1 MSVTTQAIERLRH
14 MVVSGQIKGGDRLPP
29 EKALASELGL
39 SRSSL
44 REAVRA
50 LSVAGML
57 RVRQGAG
64 TFVTEIPT
72 AERLDFLEELT
83 KDRGLLEVYE
93 LRRILEPEATAM
105 AASRA
110 TPELVRDLNVILKR
124 MDDSA
129 TTEEHVNADLDFH
142 AMIASASGNATLAAT
157 LAALWPRT
165 VRARIWQGVSSE
177 GAIERTHQE
186 HRMMVRAIEAG
197 DPAQARAAAIVHLC
211 EGEQWLHKVLAGN

>member
-1 MSVTTQAIERLRH
+1 MSVTTQAIERLRQ
-14 MVVSGQIKGGDRLPP
+14 MVVSGQVKGGDRLPP

-44 REAVRA
+44 REDVRA

-105 AASRA
+105 AASRP
-110 TPELVRDLNVILKR
+110 TPEFGRALNAFLKP

-129 TTEEHVNADLDFH
+129 L
-142 AMIASASGNATLAAT
+142 
-157 LAALWPRT
+157 P
-165 VRARIWQGVSSE
+165 
-177 GAIERTHQE
+177 
-186 HRMMVRAIEAG
+186 
-197 DPAQARAAAIVHLC
+197 
-211 EGEQWLHKVLAGN
+211 

>member
-14 MVVSGQIKGGDRLPP
+14 MVVSGQVKAGDRLPP

-50 LSVAGML
+50 LSVAGL
-57 RVRQGAG
+57 LVVRQGDG

-72 AERLDFLEELT
+72 ADRLDFFEELT
-83 KDRGLLEVYE
+83 RDRGLLEVYE
-93 LRRILEPEATAM
+93 LRRILEPEAAAM

-110 TPELVRDLNVILKR
+110 TPELAKDLRVILKR

-129 TTEEHVNADLDFH
+129 TTEDHVSADLDFH
-142 AMIASASGNATLAAT
+142 AVIASASGNATLAAT

-186 HRMMVRAIEAG
+186 HRMILRAIEAR
-197 DPAQARAAAIVHLC
+197 DATQARAAAVVHLC
-211 EGEQWLHKVLAGN
+211 EGEQWLHKVLAAK

>member
-1 MSVTTQAIERLRH
+1 MSVTTRAIERLRQ
-14 MVVSGQIKGGDRLPP
+14 MVVSGQIKAGDRLPP
-29 EKALASELGL
+29 EKALASELGV

-44 REAVRA
+44 REVVRA
-50 LSVAGML
+50 LSVAGLL

-72 AERLDFLEELT
+72 AERLDFFEELI
-83 KDRGLLEVYE
+83 KDRGLLEIYE

-110 TPELVRDLNVILKR
+110 TPELVRNLTVLLKR

-129 TTEEHVNADLDFH
+129 TTEDHVSADLEFH
-142 AMIASASGNATLAAT
+142 SLIASASGNATLAAT

-186 HRMMVRAIEAG
+186 HRMIVRAIEAR
-197 DPAQARAAAIVHLC
+197 DATQARAAAVVHLC
-211 EGEQWLHKVLAGN
+211 EGEQWLHKVLAEK

>member
-1 MSVTTQAIERLRH
+1 MSVTTQAIERLRQ

-72 AERLDFLEELT
+72 AERLDFLE
-83 KDRGLLEVYE
+83 DQ
-93 LRRILEPEATAM
+93 
-105 AASRA
+105 S
-110 TPELVRDLNVILKR
+110 
-124 MDDSA
+124 
-129 TTEEHVNADLDFH
+129 
-142 AMIASASGNATLAAT
+142 
-157 LAALWPRT
+157 
-165 VRARIWQGVSSE
+165 
-177 GAIERTHQE
+177 
-186 HRMMVRAIEAG
+186 
-197 DPAQARAAAIVHLC
+197 
-211 EGEQWLHKVLAGN
+211 

>member
-1 MSVTTQAIERLRH
+1 MAVDTQAIERWRQ
-14 MVVSGQIKGGDRLPP
+14 MVVSGQVKGGDRLPP

-64 TFVTEIPT
+64 TLVTEIPT
-72 AERLDFLEELT
+72 AERLDFLDELT

-129 TTEEHVNADLDFH
+129 TTQEHVSADLDFH
-142 AMIASASGNATLAAT
+142 AMIPSASCNATPAAT
-157 LAALWPRT
+157 LAP
-165 VRARIWQGVSSE
+165 
-177 GAIERTHQE
+177 
-186 HRMMVRAIEAG
+186 
-197 DPAQARAAAIVHLC
+197 LC
-211 EGEQWLHKVLAGN
+211 PPPI